1 MKIASVVGLCLLLTG
16 VAQGQFEHTV
26 TFTTGGYVMDGTQK
40 KPLVLVRG
48 YTYTFNLVSISSF
61 HPFKFTTSSTGG
73 GGTPVYTNGVT
84 GTPASG
90 TTTVTFDVTGNAP
103 DILYYQCNVHAN
115 LGARIDIKD
124 PPRLAAL
131 DVAGEALVLRV
142 TNLLAATT
150 TVLRG
155 SDLTTGAW
163 TTDLVF
169 SATSTGTN
177 LNLTLSA
184 GPQLFGTFFR
194 VVSEHP

>member
-16 VAQGQFEHTV
+16 LAQGQFEHTV
-26 TFTTGGYVMDGTQK
+26 TFAGGYVMDGTLK

-48 YTYTFNLVSISSF
+48 YTYTFNLVSISSA
-61 HPFKFTTSSTGG
+61 HPFKFTSSSTGG
-73 GGTPVYTNGVT
+73 SGTPVYTNGVT

-90 TTTVTFDVTGNAP
+90 TTTVTFHVTEDAP
-103 DILYYQCNVHAN
+103 DVLYYQCDVHAN

-124 PPRLAAL
+124 PPRLEAL
-131 DVAGEALVLRV
+131 DVVGEDLVLRV
-142 TNLLAATT
+142 TNLLATTT
-150 TVLRG
+150 TVLRA
-155 SDLTTGAW
+155 SDLTTGVW

-177 LNLTLSA
+177 LTLSA
-184 GPQLFGTFFR
+184 GPELIGAFLR